1 MSSVRDTARSVCMV
15 NVGMLGAAYLTVN
28 KHVCLQRSAS
38 FNEML
43 QQHLASAACSAGL
56 TV

>member
-1 MSSVRDTARSVCMV
+1 MV